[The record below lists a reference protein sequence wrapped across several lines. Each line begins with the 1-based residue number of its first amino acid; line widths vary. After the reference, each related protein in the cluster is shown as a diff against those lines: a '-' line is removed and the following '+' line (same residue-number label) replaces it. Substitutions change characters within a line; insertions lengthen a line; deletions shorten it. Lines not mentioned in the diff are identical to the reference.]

1 MISAKKFKMIVEN
14 FSLPMLF
21 TCFLNAIKNH
31 GFQQRY
37 KQNSD
42 KDLWVDQ
49 MIKQDGCVQSKI
61 PRKALQF
68 KFSQRTLLRNN
79 LEYR

>member
-1 MISAKKFKMIVEN
+1 MISDKKSRLIVED

-31 GFQQRY
+31 GFQQRST
-37 KQNSD
+37 QNSD

-61 PRKALQF
+61 PRKAFQF

-79 LEYR
+79 LE

>member
-1 MISAKKFKMIVEN
+1 MLSDKKFRLIVEN

-31 GFQQRY
+31 GFQQRP

-61 PRKALQF
+61 SRKAFQ
-68 KFSQRTLLRNN
+68 
-79 LEYR
+79 